1 MNLSTIILAAGKGT
15 RMRSDLPK
23 VLHKLA
29 DRPLLEHV
37 VNTAR
42 SISPDDIHVVVGHGS
57 ELVREQL
64 SHQASCQDN
73 KVNWIEQTEQLGT
86 GHAVQQAMPA
96 IDVKNSVLVLYGDVP
111 LIRQDTLSS
120 LLKVTDDNT
129 LALLTVELED
139 PSGYGRIVRNK
150 DGKVTRIV
158 EHKDAN
164 EDELKIAEI
173 NTGILAVK
181 ASYLHKWLDKLDKDN
196 VQGEYYLTD
205 IISMAVED
213 GLQIVTS
220 SPETEIEI
228 MGVND
233 KQQLSVLERE
243 FQRREAERLMKEGI
257 TLMDP
262 NRFDLRGEVVAGS
275 DVIIDINVILEGKI
289 ELGNR
294 VHIGPNTIIKNARI
308 GDDVVIQANCVI
320 EDAIVGEQSR
330 IGPFARI
337 RPDTEL
343 AASVHIGN
351 FVEVKKSEIGVG
363 SKINH
368 LSYIGD
374 TTIGSKVNIGAGTI
388 TCNYDGA
395 NKHRTVIEDDV
406 FVGSDTQLVAPVTV
420 GKGATIG
427 AGTTVTKDVP
437 SNELAL
443 SRSVQKTYKDW
454 KRPVKK

>member
-15 RMRSDLPK
+15 RMRSELPK

-29 DRPLLEHV
+29 NRPLLEHV

-42 SISPDDIHVVVGHGS
+42 SMSPDDIHIVVGHGS
-57 ELVREQL
+57 ELVKEQL
-64 SHQASCQDN
+64 SHQISSQN
-73 KVNWIEQTEQLGT
+73 NVGWIEQTEQLGT

-96 IDVKNSVLVLYGDVP
+96 IEDKNTVLVLYGDVP
-111 LIRQDTLSS
+111 LIRQDTLHN
-120 LLKVTDDNT
+120 LMKVTDDNT

-139 PSGYGRIVRNK
+139 PGGYGRIVRNK
-150 DGKVTRIV
+150 EGKVTRIV

-181 ASYLHKWLDKLDKDN
+181 ASHMHKWLDKLDNNN

-220 SPETEIEI
+220 SPQSEIEI

-243 FQRREAERLMKEGI
+243 FQRREADRLMKEGV
-257 TLMDP
+257 TLIDP
-262 NRFDLRGEVVAGS
+262 NRFDLRGEIVAGS
-275 DVIIDINVILEGKI
+275 DVVVDINVILEGKI

-294 VHIGPNTIIKNARI
+294 VRIGPNTIIKNARI

-320 EDAIVGEQSR
+320 EDAVVGEKSI
-330 IGPFARI
+330 IGPFARL
-337 RPDTEL
+337 RPETEL

-351 FVEVKKSEIGVG
+351 FVEIKKSEIGEG
-363 SKINH
+363 SKVNH

-406 FVGSDTQLVAPVTV
+406 FVGSDTQLVAPITI

-427 AGTTVTKDVP
+427 AGTTVTRDVP
-437 SNELAL
+437 SNELVL
-443 SRSVQKTYKDW
+443 SRSEQKSRKGW
-454 KRPVKK
+454 KRPVKKQ

>member
-15 RMRSDLPK
+15 RMRSGLPK
-23 VLHKLA
+23 VLHNLA
-29 DRPLLEHV
+29 GRPLLEHV

-57 ELVREQL
+57 ELVKDAL
-64 SHQASCQDN
+64 SHQNNIS
-73 KVNWIEQTEQLGT
+73 WIEQAEQLGT

-96 IDVKNSVLVLYGDVP
+96 IEDKNTILVLYGDVP
-111 LIRQDTLSS
+111 LIRQDTLSK
-120 LLKVTDDNT
+120 LLNVTDDNT
-129 LALLTVELED
+129 LGLLTVELED
-139 PSGYGRIVRNK
+139 PSGYGRIVRSK

-158 EHKDAN
+158 EHKDAS
-164 EDELKIAEI
+164 EDELKIGEI

-181 ASYLHKWLDKLDKDN
+181 ASHMHKWLDKLDNNN

-220 SPETEIEI
+220 SPQSEIEI

-257 TLMDP
+257 TLVDP

-275 DVIIDINVILEGKI
+275 DVVIDINVILEGKI

-320 EDAIVGEQSR
+320 EDAVVGEKSR

-337 RPDTEL
+337 RPDTKL

-351 FVEVKKSEIGVG
+351 FVEVKKSEVGEG
-363 SKINH
+363 SKVNH

-395 NKHRTVIEDDV
+395 NKHRTIIEDDV
-406 FVGSDTQLVAPVTV
+406 FIGSDTQLVAPVTIE
-420 GKGATIG
+420 KGATIG
-427 AGTTVTKDVP
+427 AGSTITSNAP
-437 SNELAL
+437 ENELTL
-443 SRSVQKTYKDW
+443 SRSKQITQRGW
-454 KRPVKK
+454 KRPVKKQ

>member
-15 RMRSDLPK
+15 RMRSGLPK
-23 VLHKLA
+23 VLHNLA
-29 DRPLLEHV
+29 GRPLLEHV

-57 ELVREQL
+57 ELVKDAL
-64 SHQASCQDN
+64 SHQNNIS
-73 KVNWIEQTEQLGT
+73 WIEQAEQLGT

-96 IDVKNSVLVLYGDVP
+96 IEDKNTILVLYGDVP
-111 LIRQDTLSS
+111 LIRQDTLSK
-120 LLKVTDDNT
+120 LLNVTDDNT
-129 LALLTVELED
+129 LGLLTVELED
-139 PSGYGRIVRNK
+139 PSGYGRIVRSK

-158 EHKDAN
+158 EHKDAS
-164 EDELKIAEI
+164 EDELKIGEI

-181 ASYLHKWLDKLDKDN
+181 ASHMHKWLDKLDNNN

-220 SPETEIEI
+220 SPQSEIEI

-257 TLMDP
+257 TLVDP

-275 DVIIDINVILEGKI
+275 DVVIDINVILEGKI

-320 EDAIVGEQSR
+320 EDAVVGEKSR

-337 RPDTEL
+337 RPDTKL

-351 FVEVKKSEIGVG
+351 FVEVKKSEVGEG
-363 SKINH
+363 SKVNH

-395 NKHRTVIEDDV
+395 NKHRTIIEDNV
-406 FVGSDTQLVAPVTV
+406 FIGSDTQLVAPVTIE
-420 GKGATIG
+420 KGATIG
-427 AGTTVTKDVP
+427 AGSTITSNAP
-437 SNELAL
+437 ENELTL
-443 SRSVQKTYKDW
+443 SRSKQTTLKGW

>member
-1 MNLSTIILAAGKGT
+1 
-15 RMRSDLPK
+15 MRSGLPK
-23 VLHKLA
+23 VLHNLA
-29 DRPLLEHV
+29 GRPLLEHV

-57 ELVREQL
+57 ELVKDAL
-64 SHQASCQDN
+64 SHQNNIS
-73 KVNWIEQTEQLGT
+73 WIEQAEQLGT

-96 IDVKNSVLVLYGDVP
+96 IEDKNTILVLYGDVP
-111 LIRQDTLSS
+111 LIRQDTLSK
-120 LLKVTDDNT
+120 LLNVTDDNT
-129 LALLTVELED
+129 LGLLTVELED
-139 PSGYGRIVRNK
+139 PSGYGRIVRSK

-158 EHKDAN
+158 EHKDAS
-164 EDELKIAEI
+164 EDELKIGEI

-181 ASYLHKWLDKLDKDN
+181 ASHMHKWLDKLDNNN

-220 SPETEIEI
+220 SPQSEIEI

-257 TLMDP
+257 TLVDP

-275 DVIIDINVILEGKI
+275 DVVIDINVILEGKI

-320 EDAIVGEQSR
+320 EDAVVGEKSR
-330 IGPFARI
+330 IG
-337 RPDTEL
+337 
-343 AASVHIGN
+343 
-351 FVEVKKSEIGVG
+351 
-363 SKINH
+363 
-368 LSYIGD
+368 
-374 TTIGSKVNIGAGTI
+374 
-388 TCNYDGA
+388 
-395 NKHRTVIEDDV
+395 
-406 FVGSDTQLVAPVTV
+406 
-420 GKGATIG
+420 
-427 AGTTVTKDVP
+427 
-437 SNELAL
+437 
-443 SRSVQKTYKDW
+443 
-454 KRPVKK
+454 